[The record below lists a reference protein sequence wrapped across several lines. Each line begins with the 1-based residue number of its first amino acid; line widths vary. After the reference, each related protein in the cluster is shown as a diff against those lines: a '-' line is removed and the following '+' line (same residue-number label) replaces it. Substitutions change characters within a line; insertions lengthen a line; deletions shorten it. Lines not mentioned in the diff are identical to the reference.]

1 MVSAKTDS
9 QTHCSVS
16 VEVPVLVHQYQSLIK
31 GKKEKVEKVKKKKK
45 RKHPKLRINEK
56 LLVPSIVQ

>member
-31 GKKEKVEKVKKKKK
+31 GKKEKVEKVKKKK
-45 RKHPKLRINEK
+45 NENI
-56 LLVPSIVQ
+56 PSSE